1 MVGQTGTKKRNRDVE
16 KSEIHKHL
24 LSDHLKVNN
33 LTYKK
38 KGERSNGD
46 STNERMWPPQLK
58 PITQQKLLRNCS

>member
-38 KGERSNGD
+38 KEEKDQMELQPMNACGRHNLS
-46 STNERMWPPQLK
+46 QLLNK
-58 PITQQKLLRNCS
+58 SS